1 MKAIAYVN
9 AATLKAVACAV
20 MTDETR
26 YYLKGV
32 HVEFSQKGI
41 TLVAT
46 NGNVLIAA
54 FKPIGD
60 DDTPDGPNTIIPI
73 DLVNRIKLARKSPE
87 MVKIEID
94 GPVVT
99 IEHGEIKIMGH
110 AIEGTF
116 PAWRNIIPTGEASG
130 EVAHYDFEKLAIF
143 SKAQK
148 LLGAKHA
155 RVVHNGPNPAL
166 VDMRTTDIF
175 GVIMGLRGDPE
186 MKVAPDW
193 L

>member
-1 MKAIAYVN
+1 MKATAYVN

-32 HVEFSQKGI
+32 HIEFSQKGI

-46 NGNVLIAA
+46 NGHALIAA

-73 DLVNRIKLARKSPE
+73 DLVNKIKLARKSPE
-87 MVKIEID
+87 MVKIEMD
-94 GPVVT
+94 EMLVT
-99 IEHGEIKIMGH
+99 SDHGEGKIMGH

-116 PAWRNIIPTGEASG
+116 PGWRNIVPKGEASG

-155 RVVHNGPNPAL
+155 RVVHNGQNPAL

>member
-9 AATLKAVACAV
+9 AVTLKAVACAV

-54 FKPIGD
+54 FKPLGD

-94 GPVVT
+94 GMLVT

-116 PAWRNIIPTGEASG
+116 PEWRAVLPKGEASG

>member
-9 AATLKAVACAV
+9 AATLKAVACAA
-20 MTDETR
+20 MSDETR

-32 HVEFSQKGI
+32 HIEFSQKGI

-46 NGNVLIAA
+46 NGHLIIAA
-54 FKPIGD
+54 FKPLGD

-73 DLVNRIKLARKSPE
+73 DLVNRIKLARKAPE

-99 IEHGEIKIMGH
+99 IEHGEVKIMGH

-116 PAWRNIIPTGEASG
+116 PAWRNIVPKGEASG

-166 VDMRTTDIF
+166 VDMRSQDIF
-175 GVIMGLRGDPE
+175 GVIMGLRGDFE
-186 MKVAPDW
+186 MKTLPDW
-193 L
+193 V

>member
-1 MKAIAYVN
+1 MKSVAYVN
-9 AATLKAVACAV
+9 AQTLKAVACAV

-26 YYLKGV
+26 YYLRGV
-32 HVEFSQKGI
+32 QIEFSQKGI

-46 NGNVLIAA
+46 NGHALIAA
-54 FKPIGD
+54 FKPIGE
-60 DDTPDGPNTIIPI
+60 DDTPDGTNTIIPI
-73 DLVNRIKLARKSPE
+73 DLVNRIKLAKKAPE

-94 GPVVT
+94 GMLVT

-116 PAWRNIIPTGEASG
+116 PGWRNVIPKGEASG
-130 EVAHYDFEKLAIF
+130 EMAHYDFEKLAIF

-148 LLGAKHA
+148 LLGAQHA

-166 VDMRTTDIF
+166 VDMRSPNIF
-175 GVIMGLRGDPE
+175 GVIMGLRGDFE
-186 MKVAPDW
+186 MKTVPDW
-193 L
+193 V